1 MKQLKIL
8 NGLIPLELKKKVPIL
23 FFGLFIGMIFEILG
37 IGVLIPV
44 LNIIVGDKSEFRIP
58 IINTFF
64 EILYKIEN
72 TTILFLVI
80 VIFFVVRSIY
90 LSLMVFYQNKF
101 SASFTKTISN
111 KLFKKILD
119 LEYSFFLK
127 TKDSQINKLF
137 QVELSYFALY
147 ISSFFL
153 LITEYILALS
163 IIITLIII
171 EPIATIVSFAFLLIF
186 AGIYYKLTKEFINRI
201 GIQRENIDN
210 GISKIISET
219 LTGIKEIYLFN
230 AQNYFNKEFISL
242 NNKKAKV
249 ATNQN
254 TISRIPRYFLE
265 MLAVIT
271 ICLFSF
277 ILFTQ
282 NYQADKIIV
291 SVGVLVVSAFR
302 MIPSVNRILVS
313 TQKIKFYTPSVDSI
327 RNLLIEKNRQT
338 LSDDNIIF
346 KNILELKNLKFN
358 YGEKTIINDLNF
370 KINKGEYIGLV
381 GNSGSGKSTLINLLT
396 GLLNINSGEILV
408 DKKNVKNLNSISTV
422 VPQFPFI
429 LNGNL
434 GENISFQKTNFDV
447 EKIKEVIIKA
457 DLKSLVDIENI
468 LDFEIKENGKNL
480 SGGQKQRICIAR
492 ALYQE
497 KEIIIFDEPTSSLD
511 KESTIKVLQTI
522 SKIKGEKTIIHISHD
537 QDSLK
542 NCDRV
547 VELKNKK
554 VVKYVK

>member
-1 MKQLKIL
+1 
-8 NGLIPLELKKKVPIL
+8 
-23 FFGLFIGMIFEILG
+23 MIFEILG

-44 LNIIVGDKSEFRIP
+44 LNIIVGNRSEFSIP
-58 IINTFF
+58 IVNNFF
-64 EILYKIEN
+64 QILYEIEN
-72 TTILFLVI
+72 TTILFFII
-80 VIFFVVRSIY
+80 VIFFVIRSIY

-111 KLFKKILD
+111 KLFQKTLN
-119 LEYSFFLK
+119 LEYSFFLN

-137 QVELSYFALY
+137 QVELNYFSLY
-147 ISSFFL
+147 ISSYFL
-153 LITEYILALS
+153 IITEYILAFS
-163 IIITLIII
+163 IITTLIII
-171 EPIATIVSFAFLLIF
+171 EPIATIISFAFLLIF
-186 AGIYYKLTKEFINRI
+186 AGVYYKLTKEFINKI
-201 GIQRENIDN
+201 GAQRENIDN

-242 NNKKAKV
+242 NKKKAKV

-271 ICLFSF
+271 ICLYSF
-277 ILFTQ
+277 ILFQQ
-282 NYQADKIIV
+282 NYQAEKIIV

-327 RNLLIEKNRQT
+327 RNLLREKNRQA
-338 LSDDNIIF
+338 LSDEITTL
-346 KNILELKNLKFN
+346 KKILELKNLNFKF
-358 YGEKTIINDLNF
+358 GENIIIKDLNL

-396 GLLNINSGEILV
+396 GLLNLNNGEILV
-408 DKKNVKNLNSISTV
+408 DKKNVNNLNSISTV

-434 GENISFQKTNFDV
+434 GENLSFKKSNFDI
-447 EKIKEVIIKA
+447 EKIKEVVIKA
-457 DLKSLVDIENI
+457 DLARLVDIKNI

-511 KESTIKVLQTI
+511 KESTVKVLQTI
-522 SKIKGEKTIIHISHD
+522 GKLKGEKTIIHISHD

-547 VELKNKK
+547 VELKNKRLIK
-554 VVKYVK
+554 HVK